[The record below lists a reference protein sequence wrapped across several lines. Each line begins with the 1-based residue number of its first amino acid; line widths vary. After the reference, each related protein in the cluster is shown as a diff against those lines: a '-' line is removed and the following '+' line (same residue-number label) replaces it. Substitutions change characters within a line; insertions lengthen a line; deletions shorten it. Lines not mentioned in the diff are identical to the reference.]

1 MLPTKQCLLLAKL
14 SLGLAAAAAV
24 YGCAAA
30 RTQAGGNVSQQ
41 TKIYELK
48 VGEEKALAGADFT
61 VLLAAVPEDSRC
73 PEGVNCIWAGTVA
86 VELVFC
92 GPKSEKTAR
101 LHTNSPPRVLKY
113 RGRYFRLVKVAPKK
127 VEGQEIKPSDYA
139 VTLEVSKDR
148 PASEGADDLVEIKD
162 E

>member
-1 MLPTKQCLLLAKL
+1 MKTRKQGLLIAKL
-14 SLGLAAAAAV
+14 FLCLCAAAAV

-30 RTQAGGNVSQQ
+30 RTQAGGNVSAQAK
-41 TKIYELK
+41 TYEMK
-48 VGEEKALAGADFT
+48 VGEEKAVAGADFT

-73 PEGVNCIWAGTVA
+73 PEGVNCIWAGTVG

-92 GPKSEKTAR
+92 GPKSEKAAR
-101 LHTNSPPRVLKY
+101 LSTNTPPRVLKY
-113 RGRYFRLVKVAPKK
+113 RGRYFRILGVSPRKI
-127 VEGQEIKPSDYA
+127 EGKEIKPADYA
-139 VTLEVSKDR
+139 VALEVSTDR

>member
-1 MLPTKQCLLLAKL
+1 MKTRKRGLLIANLFLCLL
-14 SLGLAAAAAV
+14 AAAAV

-30 RTQAGGNVSQQ
+30 RTRAGGSVSEQ
-41 TKIYELK
+41 TRTYEFK
-48 VGEEKALAGADFT
+48 VGEEKAVAGADFT

-73 PEGVNCIWAGTVA
+73 PEGVNCIWAGSVA
-86 VELVFC
+86 AELVFC